1 MHINQPVS
9 EELISSL
16 DWEGEGEGERGER
29 EGGRRDRVNLTGL
42 FTHSASC
49 RQLIL
54 SVIATLLHVRRIAN
68 SVPA

>member
-1 MHINQPVS
+1 M
-9 EELISSL
+9 SSATNAAGKKPIYR
-16 DWEGEGEGERGER
+16 EGERGEREGEGERGER
-29 EGGRRDRVNLTGL
+29 EGRRDRVNLTGL

-49 RQLIL
+49 RQ